1 MRGRGSDGDPRTFAS
16 VAWSQKGKVT
26 RRERFLAEM
35 NAVIPWK
42 HLIVLV
48 EPHYPKAGQGRQPL
62 GLEKMLA
69 PGRDLTRPST

>member
-1 MRGRGSDGDPRTFAS
+1 
-16 VAWSQKGKVT
+16 
-26 RRERFLAEM
+26 M